1 MLEEKRKMC
10 LQAGGAPNAAMM
22 QIIQQPDSPQS
33 RSTPQAS
40 NGSDSREDPALGVDE
55 EPPLVL
61 LPSGT
66 PSDDGNTPHNITLS
80 TRDTAS
86 VTQGLSASRSSIL
99 KQNKNSELAETNLTS
114 ALWGPLFT
122 TIFCSPRSLLCHQ
135 TFEEGKR
142 DREEKAETA
151 TALAVLLLTFPCE
164 ISPRSETQECVC
176 TPQAPSLC
184 LSEADDWSQS
194 RERNR
199 TSQGRTLSKERDCP
213 IIDLWSK
220 KYQVTNESFC

>member
-1 MLEEKRKMC
+1 KIPLDQGI
-10 LQAGGAPNAAMM
+10 LIP
-22 QIIQQPDSPQS
+22 
-33 RSTPQAS
+33 
-40 NGSDSREDPALGVDE
+40 SRELLDGPRMFRKA
-55 EPPLVL
+55 PKIFANLV
-61 LPSGT
+61 
-66 PSDDGNTPHNITLS
+66 TLCS
-80 TRDTAS
+80 LEGAKSFGQNFRDLA
-86 VTQGLSASRSSIL
+86 IL

-164 ISPRSETQECVC
+164 ISPRSKTQECVC